1 MFDNI
6 KNITKALDASI
17 EVLPV
22 AIRWPFLATIF
33 ISMVLISITLRIVFS
48 MLENASESSS
58 DDDSC
63 DFMSFG
69 SVTDMD
75 HSNFKHQDDDD

>member
-6 KNITKALDASI
+6 KNITKTLNTSV

-22 AIRWPFLATIF
+22 AIRWPLLATIF
-33 ISMVLISITLRIVFS
+33 ISMVLISITLRIIFS
-48 MLENASESSS
+48 MLANAPESRS

-75 HSNFKHQDDDD
+75 HFNFKHQENDD